1 MSDPTTSG
9 TSETPPAT
17 PLGKRIQQLF
27 MLRAKV
33 AEIKARQDAELK
45 PYAQTLAK
53 LSDVV
58 LAELKATG
66 QDSSKVRGVGTV
78 FTKVTDSATIADKDA
93 FRRHVIGSQDYDLVD
108 MKANVV
114 AVRAHIKS
122 EGAPPPG
129 VNFSSFASLGVRTDS
144 EKN

>member
-1 MSDPTTSG
+1 MSDPTAP
-9 TSETPPAT
+9 ETPPAT

-27 MLRAKV
+27 ALRAKC
-33 AEIKARQDAELK
+33 AEIKARHDAELK
-45 PYAQTLAK
+45 PYATTLAK
-53 LSDVV
+53 LQDVV
-58 LAELKATG
+58 LSELQATG

-78 FTKVTDSATIADKDA
+78 FKKVSESATIADKDA

-108 MKANVV
+108 MKANVT
-114 AVRAHIKS
+114 AVRAHIKA

-129 VNFSSFASLGVRTDS
+129 VNFSSFASLGVRADS